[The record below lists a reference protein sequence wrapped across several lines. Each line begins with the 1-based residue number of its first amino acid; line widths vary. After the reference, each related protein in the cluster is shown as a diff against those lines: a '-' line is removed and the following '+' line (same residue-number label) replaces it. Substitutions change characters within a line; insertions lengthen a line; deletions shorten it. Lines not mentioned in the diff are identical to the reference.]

1 MKTNTTSK
9 IVSDFF
15 FLLALLILTSSSSSS
30 SSSSTNAAVV
40 VVEDQQRSDTNIDD
54 NSKNPLVR
62 FFSKQYENVVQWNTK
77 SSSVTGGLLRLLGD
91 DVNNDGSSSSSNTN
105 NNKIKE
111 RFGPGADWTCTS
123 KGAINFDSCVQ
134 NQEKGEDAT
143 TSSDATA
150 TAAAAAACAWCPLGS
165 TTGICL
171 RTDQAELVNGLPE
184 NDDHLLHLQCYNNNI
199 EQEQL
204 HTDIETSTSF
214 WDETMACQSHTSHSC
229 AGHHGDTGGKN
240 HHSCTWCTVKEP
252 EIGMCISQNLWDNLV
267 VAQALEEFDKDVST
281 NDQIRIDEVI
291 HCVGAGDTDIDIDIE
306 IDEKTSLFD
315 TSTSTCGSKLLSSS
329 SASSLAKCVS
339 AKDGV
344 GGDGGGSEYC
354 VIQANPFP
362 GLMGYVAGEYCMSQQ
377 QQRFILWIIELLR
390 GLGWEKEMSSYAK

>member
-1 MKTNTTSK
+1 MGERKNER
-9 IVSDFF
+9 IRY
-15 FLLALLILTSSSSSS
+15 IL
-30 SSSSTNAAVV
+30 
-40 VVEDQQRSDTNIDD
+40 RSI
-54 NSKNPLVR
+54 S
-62 FFSKQYENVVQWNTK
+62 QEEW
-77 SSSVTGGLLRLLGD
+77 
-91 DVNNDGSSSSSNTN
+91 VNGSSDLYYDLYLRGGVGEQTNERIQSILYILYLPSQKTTPNTQQATLQQ
-105 NNKIKE
+105 E
-111 RFGPGADWTCTS
+111 
-123 KGAINFDSCVQ
+123 
-134 NQEKGEDAT
+134 EKGDAT
-143 TSSDATA
+143 TGSSD
-150 TAAAAAACAWCPLGS
+150 AAAAAADSSSCAWCPLGS

-171 RTDQAELVNGLPE
+171 RTDQAELVNGGFE
-184 NDDHLLHLQCYNNNI
+184 NEDHLLHLQCYNNNI

-204 HTDIETSTSF
+204 HTEIATSTSF
-214 WDETMACQSHTSHSC
+214 WDETMACHAHTSHSC
-229 AGHHGDTGGKN
+229 AGHHGEDGGKN
-240 HHSCTWCTVKEP
+240 HHICTWCTVKEP

-267 VAQALEEFDKDVST
+267 VAQALEEFDNDVST

-329 SASSLAKCVS
+329 SASSLVKCLS

-344 GGDGGGSEYC
+344 GGDGGGSESC

-362 GLMGYVAGEYCMSQQ
+362 GLLGYVAGEYCMSQQ